1 MSTRK
6 STHRTSNPQRK
17 PKATNPTADEPKA
30 ATMADASGAAATQQS
45 HDGSATDTPH
55 DPVVQS
61 DLAPDE
67 EELEV
72 PRDVKA
78 TVARLWS
85 SARDQHWRLY
95 IVAVA
100 LVFYVILTLA
110 GPIYTAY
117 LLDMLWEKIQAAF
130 AGGATF
136 TITWMD
142 GGIQIVGLLALY
154 TVQWG
159 VYSVQTFVMAS
170 FAERLNLKLRN
181 QVGAKLTRLPLR
193 YFDAHQ
199 PGRIISRVTN
209 DLDKTSEVLQNGLLR
224 LLTAVGNV
232 TGAIIMMFTI
242 NVWLTLIFLVF
253 AIGTTF
259 VTKFVAHKTLV
270 LSAERQRCVGIL
282 TGHVEEAYS
291 GRAIVRAFNQ
301 EEASSRRIH
310 DATQDL
316 ADATRRADFV
326 TNAINPAIRL
336 IVRLSQVIIAVFGG
350 FLLATG
356 QLTIGTFQAFFQ
368 YINQAS
374 EPLTEMSFMINSL
387 QSALAS
393 VERVFD
399 ILDEEEIEPEP
410 ELPARVSEPIRGRV
424 DFEHV
429 KFGYDPDRPLMKD
442 VAFTAEPGHRTAI
455 VGATGAGKTT
465 LINLL
470 MRFYEIDG
478 GHIRLDGVDTR
489 SMNRTDLRR
498 HFGMV
503 LQDAWLFDG
512 TIAENIAYGRPDAT
526 REQIIEAAKMAR
538 VDYFV
543 RTLPDG
549 YDTRLSNDAEN
560 ISQGQRQLLTIARVI
575 LCDPKILIL
584 DEATSS
590 VDTHTEKEIGKAMD
604 TLMHGRTSFVIAHR
618 LSTIVDADLILVM
631 DHGTIIEQGTHGEL
645 LEANGAYARLY
656 NSQFA

>member
-1 MSTRK
+1 MTQLDDTVQSTNDSISYINR
-6 STHRTSNPQRK
+6 
-17 PKATNPTADEPKA
+17 
-30 ATMADASGAAATQQS
+30 
-45 HDGSATDTPH
+45 DGSATDTPN
-55 DPVVQS
+55 DPIIQS
-61 DLAPDE
+61 DLAVEE

-72 PRDVKA
+72 PRDLKA
-78 TVARLWS
+78 TIRRLWE
-85 SARDQHWRLY
+85 SASEQHWRLY
-95 IVAVA
+95 VVAVA
-100 LVFYVILTLA
+100 LVFYVIVTLI

-117 LLDMLWEKIQAAF
+117 LLDMIWDKIQAAWN
-130 AGGATF
+130 GNSTF
-136 TITWMD
+136 TITWAD
-142 GGIQIVGLLALY
+142 GGMQIMGLLLLY

-159 VYSVQTFVMAS
+159 FYSTETFVMAS

-181 QVGAKLTRLPLR
+181 QVGAKLTRLPLK

-209 DLDKTSEVLQNGLLR
+209 DLDKTSEVLQTGLLR
-224 LLTAVGNV
+224 LLTAIGNI
-232 TGAIIMMFTI
+232 TGAVIMMFTI
-242 NVWLTLIFLVF
+242 NIWLALIFLVF
-253 AIGTTF
+253 AISTTF

-270 LSAERQRCVGIL
+270 LAAERQRSVGVL

-291 GRAIVRAFNQ
+291 GRAIIRAFNQ
-301 EEASSRRIH
+301 ETASSRRIH
-310 DATQDL
+310 EATQNL
-316 ADATRRADFV
+316 ADTTRRADFM

-336 IVRLSQVIIAVFGG
+336 IVRLSQVFIAVLGG
-350 FLLATG
+350 FLLVTG
-356 QLTIGTFQAFFQ
+356 RLTIGTFQAFFQ
-368 YINQAS
+368 YINQSS

-399 ILDEEEIEPEP
+399 ILDEDEIEPDP
-410 ELPARVSEPIRGRV
+410 DQPKQVKEPIHGRV

-429 KFGYDPDRPLMKD
+429 KFGYDPNRPLMTD
-442 VAFTAEPGHRTAI
+442 VSFTAESGHRTAI
-455 VGATGAGKTT
+455 VGTTGAGKTT

-478 GHIRLDGVDTR
+478 GHIRLDGVDTHQMHR
-489 SMNRTDLRR
+489 ADLRR
-498 HFGMV
+498 NFGMV

-526 REQIIEAAKMAR
+526 REEIIAAAKMAR

-549 YDTRLSNDAEN
+549 YDTRLTNDAEN

-590 VDTHTEKEIGKAMD
+590 VDTHTEQEIGKAMD

-631 DHGTIIEQGTHGEL
+631 DHGTIIEQGTHSEL
-645 LEANGAYARLY
+645 LASNGAYAKLY

>member
-1 MSTRK
+1 MTQTTETDETR
-6 STHRTSNPQRK
+6 R
-17 PKATNPTADEPKA
+17 DE
-30 ATMADASGAAATQQS
+30 AAARG
-45 HDGSATDTPH
+45 DCSATDTPR
-55 DPVVQS
+55 DPIVQA

-72 PRDVKA
+72 PRDLKR
-78 TVARLWS
+78 TIRRLWDAS
-85 SARDQHWRLY
+85 REQQWRLY
-95 IVAVA
+95 VVGVS
-100 LVFYVILTLA
+100 LVFYVIITLA

-117 LLDMLWEKIQAAF
+117 LLDLLWDKIQAAF
-130 AGGATF
+130 ATGETF

-142 GGIQIVGLLALY
+142 GGIQTMGLLLLY
-154 TVQWG
+154 TVQW
-159 VYSVQTFVMAS
+159 VFYSAQTFIMAS

-181 QVGAKLTRLPLR
+181 QVGAKLTRLPLK

-209 DLDKTSEVLQNGLLR
+209 DLDKTSEVLQTGLLR
-224 LLTAVGNV
+224 LLVAVGNV
-232 TGAIIMMFTI
+232 TGAVIMMFTI

-253 AIGTTF
+253 AIGSGV
-259 VTKFVAHKTLV
+259 VTKVVARKTLI
-270 LSAERQRCVGIL
+270 LAAERQRSVGIL

-291 GRAIVRAFNQ
+291 GRAIIRAFNQ
-301 EEASSRRIH
+301 EDSSSRRIH
-310 DATQDL
+310 EATQDL
-316 ADATRRADFV
+316 ADTTRRADFI

-336 IVRLSQVIIAVFGG
+336 ITRFSQVFIAVLGG
-350 FLLATG
+350 FFLVAG
-356 QLTIGTFQAFFQ
+356 SLTIGTFQAFFQ

-399 ILDEEEIEPEP
+399 ILDEDEIEPDPAEP
-410 ELPARVSEPIRGRV
+410 ERVAEPISGRV
-424 DFEHV
+424 DFGHV

-442 VAFTAEPGHRTAI
+442 VSFTAEPGHRTAI
-455 VGATGAGKTT
+455 VGTTGAGKTT

-478 GHIRLDGVDTR
+478 GHIRLDGVDTHDMDR
-489 SMNRTDLRR
+489 MDLRR

-590 VDTHTEKEIGKAMD
+590 VDTHTEQEIGKAMD

-631 DHGTIIEQGTHGEL
+631 DHGTIIEQGTHAEL
-645 LEANGAYARLY
+645 LAADGAYARLY